1 MTERYREFGPWLTA
15 QLGRK
20 VQKISINAGFSCP
33 NRDGRV
39 GSGGCT
45 YCNNATFNPAYC
57 NPQEEIALQLEAG
70 KLFFHKKY
78 PDMKFLAYFQAYTN
92 TYATVEELRQKYE
105 AALRVPDVVGIVIA
119 TRPDC
124 LPPEVLDLLE
134 EINQS
139 TFLLVE
145 LGIESTDDKLLQHI
159 HRGHDFA
166 CTENAVRNLAAR
178 GILVGGHIIFN
189 LPNVADW
196 HLQLLLEARRI
207 NSLSLTTLKVHQL
220 QIVKGTQMATEYAE
234 HPWVLPS
241 AEEYIERIIYF
252 VQRLRPD
259 LVLER
264 FVSQSPPELLAV
276 KGWGLKNY
284 EFTSR
289 LLQRMELCNA
299 WQGQYY
305 DREKDF

>member
-1 MTERYREFGPWLTA
+1 MTERYREFGPWLTT
-15 QLGRK
+15 QLGHK

-57 NPQEEIALQLEAG
+57 NPQQQIAQQLEAG
-70 KLFFHKKY
+70 KQFFHKKY

-92 TYATVEELRQKYE
+92 TYATADELRQKYE
-105 AALRVPDVVGIVIA
+105 AALHVPDVVGIVIA

-124 LPPEVLDLLE
+124 LPPKVLDLLE
-134 EINQS
+134 EINQT

-145 LGIESTDDKLLQHI
+145 LGIETTDDKQLQHI

-166 CTENAVRNLAAR
+166 CTEKAARQLAAR
-178 GILVGGHIIFN
+178 GIIVGGHIIFN

-196 HLQLLLEARRI
+196 KLQLLLEAKKI
-207 NSLSLTTLKVHQL
+207 NRLPITTLKVHQL
-220 QIVKGTQMATEYAE
+220 QIVKGTQMAAEYAE
-234 HPWVLPS
+234 HPWPLPTVD
-241 AEEYIERIIYF
+241 EYIERIIYF
-252 VQRLRPD
+252 VQRLRPN
-259 LVLER
+259 LILER
-264 FVSQSPPELLAV
+264 FVSQSPPEMLAV

-289 LLQRMELCNA
+289 LLQQMKQRNA
-299 WQGQYY
+299 WQGQCY
-305 DREKDF
+305 DEEKHL